1 MIKKFLETG
10 KIVGTHGVRG
20 MVRVQPWSD
29 SGDFLCGFKYFYLDP
44 DGREKLEAAA
54 VRPHGAVV
62 LIAFKGTD
70 SIEKAEKLR
79 NRTVYIDRY
88 DASLPEGTEILLA
101 EGSVRWEGEHLVL
114 PPQSG
119 AILRLLGPGGKGDDN

>member
-44 DGREKLEAAA
+44 DGR
-54 VRPHGAVV
+54 
-62 LIAFKGTD
+62 
-70 SIEKAEKLR
+70 SI
-79 NRTVYIDRY
+79 V
-88 DASLPEGTEILLA
+88 
-101 EGSVRWEGEHLVL
+101 
-114 PPQSG
+114 
-119 AILRLLGPGGKGDDN
+119 